1 MKIRIKGPIPVKY
14 PMSLQEVIS
23 NIEHISD
30 EQTIYAEQPWGIT
43 SKAIALSDDGKIEVI
58 IKDKCYNYFL
68 EVFIIKELIED
79 LGNSLNSQDLVLRI
93 IQYAINDA

>member
-1 MKIRIKGPIPVKY
+1 MP
-14 PMSLQEVIS
+14 LQEMIS

-30 EQTIYAEQPWGIT
+30 EHTIYAEQPWDIT
-43 SKAIALSDDGKIEVI
+43 SKALALSNDEKMEVF
-58 IKDKCYNYFL
+58 IKDTCYSYFL

-79 LGNSLNSQDLVLRI
+79 LDDSLNNQDLVFKI

>member
-1 MKIRIKGPIPVKY
+1 MKIRIKGPISVKY

-43 SKAIALSDDGKIEVI
+43 SKAIALSDDEKMEVI
-58 IKDKCYNYFL
+58 IEDKCYSYFL
-68 EVFIIKELIED
+68 EIFIIKELIEE